1 MMAIALG
8 FLMFQNEF
16 LNLSKKVV
24 IFGTLK
30 AFLILMTST
39 MYLNFS
45 PIQPLN
51 NNNNNN
57 NNNNGL
63 LTV

>member
-30 AFLILMTST
+30 AFLILMTSQCILILVL
-39 MYLNFS
+39 YN
-45 PIQPLN
+45 
-51 NNNNNN
+51 
-57 NNNNGL
+57 L
-63 LTV
+63 LIIIIIIIIIIMVY